1 MLFVIVMPSFQM
13 RILFKGSDHA
23 NGLHPMLVCF
33 HWKAKKNVDDLF
45 CGLSSMEC
53 NTPFFFKRKFG
64 CNILQ

>member
-33 HWKAKKNVDDLF
+33 HWKTKKNVDDLF

-53 NTPFFFKRKFG
+53 PNLHVTLNRNK
-64 CNILQ
+64 

>member
-33 HWKAKKNVDDLF
+33 HWKTKKNVDDLF
-45 CGLSSMEC
+45 AA
-53 NTPFFFKRKFG
+53 
-64 CNILQ
+64 